1 MEQRGHTDARLT
13 LRVYAGAMC
22 RSPQER
28 DLRKALFDGLIGH
41 QRALEPDS
49 AAQTRLMAPRQSP
62 PVAHSDLPTARSRA
76 PTKTPSSRP
85 QDRLARLLRC
95 GNGGLERRQ
104 PTRC

>member
-1 MEQRGHTDARLT
+1 
-13 LRVYAGAMC
+13 MC

-49 AAQTRLMAPRQSP
+49 AAQTRLTAPRQSP

-85 QDRLARLLRC
+85 QDRLLIVQCASETSRFEALVNTQMRHS
-95 GNGGLERRQ
+95 RRW
-104 PTRC
+104 P